1 MHVST
6 HHGYVLRSLS
16 VKLQDQKRFKVGT
29 NQPGHRGE
37 LSLLPGR
44 MSAYQGK
51 DRTVTGIVLLT
62 GARSADRK
70 SRGEH
75 SYSLTLVRRQ
85 GSEKESQRGHEGP
98 LVLDQHR

>member
-51 DRTVTGIVLLT
+51 DRTRIDQGGILVLT

-70 SRGEH
+70 SRRAH
-75 SYSLTLVRRQ
+75 IL
-85 GSEKESQRGHEGP
+85 
-98 LVLDQHR
+98 